1 MSPSSSGMPRMFLF
15 WLCAAA
21 ARVTPT
27 FLKTCTW
34 APTGPAKVT
43 AVTVNLQTTAFYD
56 GAKQTVMNKQMAMKV
71 AAAAASVVKPVTVG
85 ETGTTTSL
93 ATLSHCGSRRALCPP
108 RSRSTQ
114 SWPSTRRK
122 RWTSPSPSRSR
133 QSSESTDRRSQT
145 TLKPPET
152 RGRFP
157 IEDPQSGSP
166 DPPRQCQE
174 AAAVYLAV
182 FFPAAA
188 ISSSTLFIALS
199 DAALALS
206 ASLGVNSATGRC

>member
-85 ETGTTTSL
+85 EDGYYDVAGDL
-93 ATLSHCGSRRALCPP
+93 VTLWFKKGAVSA
-108 RSRSTQ
+108 
-114 SWPSTRRK
+114 K
-122 RWTSPSPSRSR
+122 V
-133 QSSESTDRRSQT
+133 
-145 TLKPPET
+145 
-152 RGRFP
+152 
-157 IEDPQSGSP
+157 
-166 DPPRQCQE
+166 
-174 AAAVYLAV
+174 AVYAKLAIDSKEAMDLTLAKQV
-182 FFPAAA
+182 AAK
-188 ISSSTLFIALS
+188 L
-199 DAALALS
+199 
-206 ASLGVNSATGRC
+206 